1 MAIYCHEQ
9 FNEPVSIKR
18 IRQLR
23 IIIQNELRNSVNTTE
38 PDQLA
43 IKEKDYMQ
51 KLNRTLLILNRK

>member
-43 IKEKDYMQ
+43 IKEKNYMQ